1 MSNNKQRTFFG
12 GLYGSDSIDF
22 VKGLVYIYPFGI
34 IGKQNNNTVKPHLH
48 NNQFQIF
55 LLIEGETLLLYQN
68 EKISVS
74 GPSIITIPKNTEHG
88 FEHLGEQ
95 KGRIISLS
103 DAVLEHMIKREA
115 DVISALETFRIIQV
129 TTGEYSESIFQ
140 TMLNCIKEYNDEQ
153 TGKLLMLEYI
163 AGQIIVQL
171 NRLPDNQQL
180 SIFSNDNT
188 STIYY
193 RRFTQLV
200 RISSTYKKT
209 IEKYASELNITT
221 GHLSRICRAVA
232 GKSPKEII
240 MDVYIAEAQ
249 LQLSDIEK
257 SINEICYSLGF
268 EDPSYF
274 ARVFKRKVGVS
285 PNEFRKERN
294 IKS

>member
-34 IGKQNNNTVKPHLH
+34 IGKQNNNTVKPHVH

-55 LLIEGETLLLYQN
+55 LLIQGETLLLYQN
-68 EKISVS
+68 EKINVC

-88 FEHLGEQ
+88 FEHLSEQ
-95 KGRIISLS
+95 KGWIISLS
-103 DAVLEHMIKREA
+103 DAVLEHMIMREA

-129 TTGEYSESIFQ
+129 ATGEYSECIFQ

-153 TGKLLMLEYI
+153 TGRLLMLEYI
-163 AGQIIVQL
+163 VGQFIVQL

-200 RISSTYKKT
+200 RISGTYKKT
-209 IEKYASELNITT
+209 IEQYASELNITT
-221 GHLSRICRAVA
+221 GHLSRICRAVT

-240 MDVYIAEAQ
+240 MDVYIAEAK

-274 ARVFKRKVGVS
+274 ARVFKRKAGVS
-285 PNEFRKERN
+285 PNEFRKVQN

>member
-22 VKGLVYIYPFGI
+22 VKGLVYIYPFGV
-34 IGKQNNNTVKPHLH
+34 IGKQNNNTVKPHAH

-55 LLIEGETLLLYQN
+55 LLIQGETLLLYQR
-68 EKISVS
+68 EKISVR
-74 GPSIITIPKNTEHG
+74 GPSIIIIPKNTEHG

-95 KGRIISLS
+95 KGWIISFS

-129 TTGEYSESIFQ
+129 TSGEYSESIFQ
-140 TMLNCIKEYNDEQ
+140 TMLNCIQEYKGKQ
-153 TGKLLMLEYI
+153 TGRLLMLEYI

-200 RISSTYKKT
+200 RSSGTYKKT
-209 IEKYASELNITT
+209 IEQYASELNITT
-221 GHLSRICRAVA
+221 GHLSRICRAVT

-274 ARVFKRKVGVS
+274 ARVFKRKVGIS